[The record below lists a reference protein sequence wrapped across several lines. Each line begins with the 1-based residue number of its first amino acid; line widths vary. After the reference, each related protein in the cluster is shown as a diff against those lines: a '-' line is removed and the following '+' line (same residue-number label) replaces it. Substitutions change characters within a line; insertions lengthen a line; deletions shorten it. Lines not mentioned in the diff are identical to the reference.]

1 MEQFIQ
7 KFKNIKNQIHVLNSK
22 VTLVAVTKGKDI
34 NTIKPIIDLGH
45 KDFGE
50 NKVQE
55 AMLKWSDILKV
66 NNNINLHLL
75 GKLQSNKAEQ
85 AFSSFNFI
93 HSLDNEKL
101 AKIFSDLE
109 KNSSRKIKYFIQ
121 VNIGDEIQKNGIN
134 IQLVPEFINFCKKD
148 LKLNILGL
156 MCIPPVNESPIFYFK
171 KLKEL
176 ALKNNVEELSMGM
189 SNDYI
194 HAIEC
199 GSTFV
204 RIGSSI
210 FGPRSN

>member
-1 MEQFIQ
+1 MSQSIQ
-7 KFKNIKNQIHVLNSK
+7 KFKIIKNQINILDSK
-22 VTLVAVTKGKDI
+22 VTLIAVSKGKDI
-34 NTIKPIIDLGH
+34 DEIMPIINEGH

-50 NKVQE
+50 NRVQE
-55 AMLKWSDILKV
+55 TLLKWSNVLTI

-75 GKLQSNKAEQ
+75 GKLQSNKVEQ
-85 AFSSFNFI
+85 AFKLFNYV

-101 AKIFSDLE
+101 AKIFAKLE
-109 KNSSRKIKYFIQ
+109 KSSPRKIKYFIQ
-121 VNIGDEIQKNGIN
+121 VNIGNETQKNGID
-134 IQLVPEFINFCKKD
+134 IELVPEFTKFCQND

-156 MCIPPVNESPIFYFK
+156 MCIPPINDSSVFYFK

-176 ALKNNVEELSMGM
+176 ALENNLQELSMGM

-204 RIGSSI
+204 RIGSDI
-210 FGPRSN
+210 FGQRSN

>member
-7 KFKNIKNQIHVLNSK
+7 KFKNIKNQILVLNSK

-55 AMLKWSDILKV
+55 AMLKWHDILKV
-66 NNNINLHLL
+66 NDNINLHLL

-85 AFSSFNFI
+85 AFRFFNFI

-134 IQLVPEFINFCKKD
+134 VQLLPEFINLCKKD

-156 MCIPPVNESPIFYFK
+156 MCIPPANVSPIFYFK

-176 ALKNNVEELSMGM
+176 ALKNNVQELSMGM

>member
-7 KFKNIKNQIHVLNSK
+7 NFKNIKNKIHVLNSK

-55 AMLKWSDILKV
+55 AMLKWHDILKV
-66 NNNINLHLL
+66 NDNINLHLL

-85 AFSSFNFI
+85 AFRFFNFI

-134 IQLVPEFINFCKKD
+134 VPLLPEFINLCKKD

-176 ALKNNVEELSMGM
+176 ALKNNVQELSMGM

>member
-7 KFKNIKNQIHVLNSK
+7 NFKNIKNQIHVLNSK

-85 AFSSFNFI
+85 AFRFFNFI
-93 HSLDNEKL
+93 HSLDSEKL

-134 IQLVPEFINFCKKD
+134 VQLLPEFINLCKKD

-156 MCIPPVNESPIFYFK
+156 MCIPPANVSPIFYFK

-176 ALKNNVEELSMGM
+176 ALKNNVQELSMGM

>member
-85 AFSSFNFI
+85 AFRFFNFI
-93 HSLDNEKL
+93 HSLDSEKL
-101 AKIFSDLE
+101 AKIFSDLQ

-134 IQLVPEFINFCKKD
+134 VQLLPEFINLCKKD

-156 MCIPPVNESPIFYFK
+156 MCIPPANVSPIFYFK
-171 KLKEL
+171 KLQEL
-176 ALKNNVEELSMGM
+176 ALKNNVQELSMGM

>member
-7 KFKNIKNQIHVLNSK
+7 NFKNIKNQIHVLNSK

>member
-55 AMLKWSDILKV
+55 AMLKWHDILKV
-66 NNNINLHLL
+66 NDNINLHLL

-85 AFSSFNFI
+85 AFRFFNFI
-93 HSLDNEKL
+93 HSLDSEKL

-134 IQLVPEFINFCKKD
+134 VQLLPEFINLCKKD

-156 MCIPPVNESPIFYFK
+156 MCIPPANESPIFYFK

-176 ALKNNVEELSMGM
+176 ALKNNVQELSMGM

>member
-1 MEQFIQ
+1 MSQFIQ
-7 KFKNIKNQIHVLNSK
+7 KFKSIKNQINILDSK
-22 VTLVAVTKGKDI
+22 VTLIAVSKDKDI
-34 NTIKPIIDLGH
+34 GEIMPIINEGH

-50 NKVQE
+50 NRVQE
-55 AMLKWSDILKV
+55 TLLKWSNVLTI

-75 GKLQSNKAEQ
+75 GKLQSNKVEQ
-85 AFSSFNFI
+85 AFKLFNYV

-101 AKIFSDLE
+101 AKIFANLE

-121 VNIGDEIQKNGIN
+121 VNIGNEIQKNGID
-134 IQLVPEFINFCKKD
+134 IESVPKFTKFCQND

-156 MCIPPVNESPIFYFK
+156 MCIPPINDSSIFYFK

-176 ALKNNVEELSMGM
+176 ALENNLQELSMGM

-204 RIGSSI
+204 RIGSAI
-210 FGPRSN
+210 FGQRSN

>member
-7 KFKNIKNQIHVLNSK
+7 NFKNIKNQIHVLNSK

-85 AFSSFNFI
+85 AFRFFNFI
-93 HSLDNEKL
+93 HSLDSEKL

-134 IQLVPEFINFCKKD
+134 VQLLPKFINLCKKD

-156 MCIPPVNESPIFYFK
+156 MCIPPANVSPIFYFK

-176 ALKNNVEELSMGM
+176 ALKNNVQELSMGM

-194 HAIEC
+194 YAIEC

>member
-7 KFKNIKNQIHVLNSK
+7 NFKNIKNKIQVLNSK

-34 NTIKPIIDLGH
+34 NAIKPIIDLGH

-55 AMLKWSDILKV
+55 AKLKWSDILKV

-85 AFSSFNFI
+85 AFSFFNFI

-101 AKIFSDLE
+101 AKIFSHLE

-134 IQLVPEFINFCKKD
+134 IQLVPEFINLCKKD

-176 ALKNNVEELSMGM
+176 ALKNNVQELSMGM

-204 RIGSSI
+204 RVGSSI

>member
-7 KFKNIKNQIHVLNSK
+7 NFKNIKNKILVLNSK
-22 VTLVAVTKGKDI
+22 VTLIAVTKGKDI
-34 NTIKPIIDLGH
+34 NTIKPIIDVGH

-55 AMLKWSDILKV
+55 AMLKWHDILKV

-75 GKLQSNKAEQ
+75 GKLQSNKAEH
-85 AFSSFNFI
+85 AFKFFNFI

-109 KNSSRKIKYFIQ
+109 KRSSRKIKYFIQ

-134 IQLVPEFINFCKKD
+134 IQLVPEFINLCKKD
-148 LKLNILGL
+148 LRLNILGL

-176 ALKNNVEELSMGM
+176 ALKNNIQELSMGM

-194 HAIEC
+194 HAIEN

>member
-7 KFKNIKNQIHVLNSK
+7 NFKNIKNQIHVLNSK

-85 AFSSFNFI
+85 AFRFFNFI
-93 HSLDNEKL
+93 HSLDSEKL

-134 IQLVPEFINFCKKD
+134 VQLVPEFINLCKKD

-156 MCIPPVNESPIFYFK
+156 MCIPPANVSPIFYFK

-176 ALKNNVEELSMGM
+176 ALKNNVQELSMGM

-194 HAIEC
+194 YAIEC

>member
-7 KFKNIKNQIHVLNSK
+7 NFKNIKNKIHVLNSK
-22 VTLVAVTKGKDI
+22 VTLIAVTKGKDI
-34 NTIKPIIDLGH
+34 NTIKPIIDVGH

-55 AMLKWSDILKV
+55 AMLKWHDILKV

-75 GKLQSNKAEQ
+75 GKLQSNKAEH
-85 AFSSFNFI
+85 AFKFFNFI
-93 HSLDNEKL
+93 HSLDSEKL

-109 KNSSRKIKYFIQ
+109 KRSSRKIKYFIQ

-134 IQLVPEFINFCKKD
+134 IQLVPEFINLCKKD
-148 LKLNILGL
+148 LRLNILGL

-176 ALKNNVEELSMGM
+176 ALKNNIQELSMGM

-194 HAIEC
+194 HAIEN

>member
-7 KFKNIKNQIHVLNSK
+7 NFKNIKNQIHVLNSK

-85 AFSSFNFI
+85 AFRFFNFI
-93 HSLDNEKL
+93 HSLDSEKL

-134 IQLVPEFINFCKKD
+134 VQLLPEFINLCKKD

-156 MCIPPVNESPIFYFK
+156 MCIPPANVSPIFYFK

-176 ALKNNVEELSMGM
+176 ALKNNVQELSMGM

-194 HAIEC
+194 YAIEC

>member
-1 MEQFIQ
+1 
-7 KFKNIKNQIHVLNSK
+7 
-22 VTLVAVTKGKDI
+22 
-34 NTIKPIIDLGH
+34 
-45 KDFGE
+45 
-50 NKVQE
+50 
-55 AMLKWSDILKV
+55 
-66 NNNINLHLL
+66 
-75 GKLQSNKAEQ
+75 
-85 AFSSFNFI
+85 
-93 HSLDNEKL
+93 
-101 AKIFSDLE
+101 
-109 KNSSRKIKYFIQ
+109 
-121 VNIGDEIQKNGIN
+121 
-134 IQLVPEFINFCKKD
+134 
-148 LKLNILGL
+148 

>member
-34 NTIKPIIDLGH
+34 NIIKPIIDVGH

-55 AMLKWSDILKV
+55 AMLKWNDILKV

-85 AFSSFNFI
+85 AFRFFNFI
-93 HSLDNEKL
+93 HSLDSEKL

-134 IQLVPEFINFCKKD
+134 VQLLPEFINLCKKD

-176 ALKNNVEELSMGM
+176 ALKNNVQELSMGM

>member
-7 KFKNIKNQIHVLNSK
+7 KFKNIKNQIHVLTSK

-55 AMLKWSDILKV
+55 AMLKWHDILKV
-66 NNNINLHLL
+66 NDNINLHLL

-85 AFSSFNFI
+85 AFRFFNFI

-134 IQLVPEFINFCKKD
+134 VQLLPEFINLCKKD

-176 ALKNNVEELSMGM
+176 ALKNNVQELSMGM

>member
-1 MEQFIQ
+1 MSQFIQ
-7 KFKNIKNQIHVLNSK
+7 KFKSIKNQINILDSK
-22 VTLVAVTKGKDI
+22 VTLIAVSKGKDI
-34 NTIKPIIDLGH
+34 GEIMPIINEGH

-50 NKVQE
+50 NRVQE
-55 AMLKWSDILKV
+55 TLLKWSNVLTI

-75 GKLQSNKAEQ
+75 GKLQSNKVEQ
-85 AFSSFNFI
+85 AFKLFNYV

-101 AKIFSDLE
+101 AKIFANLE

-121 VNIGDEIQKNGIN
+121 VNIGNEIQKNGID
-134 IQLVPEFINFCKKD
+134 IESVPKFTKFCQND

-156 MCIPPVNESPIFYFK
+156 MCIPPINDSSIFYFK

-176 ALKNNVEELSMGM
+176 ALENNLQELSMGM

-204 RIGSSI
+204 RIGSAI
-210 FGPRSN
+210 FGQRSN

>member
-7 KFKNIKNQIHVLNSK
+7 NFKNIKNEIHVLNSK
-22 VTLVAVTKGKDI
+22 VTLIAVTKGKDI
-34 NTIKPIIDLGH
+34 NTIKPIIDVGH

-55 AMLKWSDILKV
+55 AVLKWHDILKV

-75 GKLQSNKAEQ
+75 GKLQSNKAEH
-85 AFSSFNFI
+85 AFKFFNFI

-134 IQLVPEFINFCKKD
+134 TQLVPEFINLCKKD
-148 LKLNILGL
+148 LRLNILGL

-176 ALKNNVEELSMGM
+176 ALKNNIQELSMGM
-189 SNDYI
+189 SNDYN

>member
-1 MEQFIQ
+1 
-7 KFKNIKNQIHVLNSK
+7 
-22 VTLVAVTKGKDI
+22 
-34 NTIKPIIDLGH
+34 
-45 KDFGE
+45 
-50 NKVQE
+50 
-55 AMLKWSDILKV
+55 
-66 NNNINLHLL
+66 
-75 GKLQSNKAEQ
+75 LQSNKAEH
-85 AFSSFNFI
+85 AFKFFNFI
-93 HSLDNEKL
+93 HSLDSEKL

-134 IQLVPEFINFCKKD
+134 VQLLPEFINLCKKD
-148 LKLNILGL
+148 LKLNIIGL
-156 MCIPPVNESPIFYFK
+156 MCIPPANESPIFYFK

-176 ALKNNVEELSMGM
+176 ALKNNVQELSMGM

>member
-7 KFKNIKNQIHVLNSK
+7 NFKNIKNQIHVLNSK

-34 NTIKPIIDLGH
+34 NTIKPIIDVGH

-55 AMLKWSDILKV
+55 AMLKWNDILKV

-85 AFSSFNFI
+85 AFSFFNFI

-121 VNIGDEIQKNGIN
+121 VNISDEIQKNGIN
-134 IQLVPEFINFCKKD
+134 IQLVPEFINLCKKD

-156 MCIPPVNESPIFYFK
+156 MCIPPVNKSPIFYFK
-171 KLKEL
+171 KLKDL
-176 ALKNNVEELSMGM
+176 ALKNNVQELSMGM

-194 HAIEC
+194 HAIDC

-204 RIGSSI
+204 RVGSSI

>member
-7 KFKNIKNQIHVLNSK
+7 NFKNIKNKILVLNSK
-22 VTLVAVTKGKDI
+22 VTLIAVTKGKDI
-34 NTIKPIIDLGH
+34 NTIKPIIDVGH

-55 AMLKWSDILKV
+55 AMLKWHDILKV

-75 GKLQSNKAEQ
+75 GKLQSNKAEH
-85 AFSSFNFI
+85 AFKFFNFI
-93 HSLDNEKL
+93 HSLDSEKL

-134 IQLVPEFINFCKKD
+134 VQLLPEFINLCKKD
-148 LKLNILGL
+148 LKLNIIGL
-156 MCIPPVNESPIFYFK
+156 MCIPPANESPIFYFK

-176 ALKNNVEELSMGM
+176 ALKNNVQELSMGM

>member
-1 MEQFIQ
+1 MKQFIQ
-7 KFKNIKNQIHVLNSK
+7 NFKNIKNQIHVLNSK

-85 AFSSFNFI
+85 AFRFFNFI
-93 HSLDNEKL
+93 HSLDSEKL

-134 IQLVPEFINFCKKD
+134 VQLLPEFINFCKKD

-156 MCIPPVNESPIFYFK
+156 MCIPPANVSPIFYFK

>member
-7 KFKNIKNQIHVLNSK
+7 NFKNIKNQIHVLNSK

-34 NTIKPIIDLGH
+34 NIIKPIIDVGH

-55 AMLKWSDILKV
+55 AMLKWNDILKV

-85 AFSSFNFI
+85 AFSFFNFI

-101 AKIFSDLE
+101 AKIFSYLE

-134 IQLVPEFINFCKKD
+134 VQLLPEFINLCKKD

-176 ALKNNVEELSMGM
+176 ALKNNVQELSMGM

>member
-55 AMLKWSDILKV
+55 AMLKWHDILKV
-66 NNNINLHLL
+66 NDNINLHLL

-85 AFSSFNFI
+85 AFRFFNFI

-121 VNIGDEIQKNGIN
+121 VNIGDEIQKHGIN
-134 IQLVPEFINFCKKD
+134 VQLLPEFINLCKKD

>member
-85 AFSSFNFI
+85 AFRFFNFI
-93 HSLDNEKL
+93 HSLDSEKL

-134 IQLVPEFINFCKKD
+134 VQLLPEFINLCKKD

-156 MCIPPVNESPIFYFK
+156 MCIPPANVSPIFYFK

-176 ALKNNVEELSMGM
+176 ALKNNVQELSMGM

-194 HAIEC
+194 YAIEC